1 MFDEKQDRFWL
12 HLSEFFLLISDF
24 PGNDKLNPVDTKIN
38 MIQYSKNHHAATFAF
53 YKNKH
58 SSLLIQN
65 L

>member
-1 MFDEKQDRFWL
+1 
-12 HLSEFFLLISDF
+12 
-24 PGNDKLNPVDTKIN
+24 

-65 L
+65 LWTEFCEHFLANEIVGE